1 MFEKLMTDTN
11 VTRLNCSIT
20 PLVPTLAFLTHEQTA
35 IKDSN
40 RRYLLRVT
48 SRKLLHRRTFCYV
61 WYNYRFVVC
70 QSSDATFC
78 LKSSARL
85 TKSFTK
91 MKILMKIQFLQYYR
105 PHCFEWSEYPLNS
118 KVCYCVAI

>member
-70 QSSDATFC
+70 QSNDATFC

-85 TKSFTK
+85 TLLFYKNENTDENSF
-91 MKILMKIQFLQYYR
+91 LHYR
-105 PHCFEWSEYPLNS
+105 PHCII
-118 KVCYCVAI
+118 C